1 MKRSIELLVATA
13 TAPGAAG
20 IAATAVAGDS
30 LIVKNGIGSRILTCW
45 SDHQAAG
52 FAQIIRN
59 TSGHDTTRDL
69 RYEVAASELA
79 VHQPTGVPN
88 ECAAQELLGIT
99 LAGSAVAGDVET
111 LCMLMEYDDLRGLG
125 DQNLIDWPTLQRR
138 MVKTVNLDI
147 TLAAAVGP
155 AFAGS
160 EELMTAD
167 TDLLKANSEYAVL
180 GYKVRAETAAVYLK
194 GPDTANVRVGG
205 PGNDLDGKNTAE
217 WFTMLSRAYGR
228 PMIPVIS
235 TGNKGSTFCGCHAD
249 ENAGA
254 VVVTWLLALL
264 K

>member
-20 IAATAVAGDS
+20 VAATAVAGDS
-30 LIVKNGIGSRILTCW
+30 LVIKNGVNARILQSW
-45 SDHQAAG
+45 SDHQGAG
-52 FAQIIRN
+52 FCQIVRN

-69 RYEVAASELA
+69 RYEVAVSDLA
-79 VHQPTGVPN
+79 KHQPTGIAN
-88 ECAAQELLGIT
+88 EVAAQELLSVTI
-99 LAGSAVAGDVET
+99 AGSATAGDVET

-147 TLAAAVGP
+147 TLAAAAGP
-155 AFAGS
+155 AFATS
-160 EELMTAD
+160 EELITAD
-167 TDLLKANSEYAVL
+167 TDLLKSNSEYAVM
-180 GYKVRAETAAVYLK
+180 GYKVRTEVSAVYLK

-205 PGNDLDGKNTAE
+205 PGNDLAGDATSE
-217 WFTMLSRAYGR
+217 WFTLLSRAYGR
-228 PMIPVIS
+228 AMIPVIS
-235 TGNKGSTFCGCHAD
+235 TGNKGSTFCGCHQD